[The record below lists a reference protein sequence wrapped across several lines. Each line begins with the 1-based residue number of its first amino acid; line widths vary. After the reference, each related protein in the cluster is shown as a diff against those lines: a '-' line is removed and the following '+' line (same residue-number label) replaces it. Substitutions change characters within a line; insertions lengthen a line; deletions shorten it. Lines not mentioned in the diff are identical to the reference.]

1 MLSFGTWGRS
11 SMSSAATCRH
21 AWACHCQPFGRDTS
35 LRQIPAEDDVPA
47 VWIVYMVTE
56 REVKP
61 STAKAYTSGLR
72 AIRVQLGCVCVPVR
86 QSWAVHAAQQGCE
99 RRWDTPSK
107 QLMPTE
113 FAELLRMAE
122 QVNPDS
128 FNYTVVFTATDLAF
142 FAFFGKDNVSLWHV
156 PGCPICPVTLLRHVL
171 DGSGLGEDTPRLF
184 CTEDAKGR
192 LKPLTHAVFM
202 ATFRKLAVRSGLH
215 PTAYTG
221 CLSARGGD
229 SNLQAAGGRPPHPGP
244 RGMGLELLKHLL

>member
-1 MLSFGTWGRS
+1 
-11 SMSSAATCRH
+11 MSSAATCRH

-142 FAFFGKDNVSLWHV
+142 FAFFGKDNVSVEKAEAW
-156 PGCPICPVTLLRHVL
+156 
-171 DGSGLGEDTPRLF
+171 S
-184 CTEDAKGR
+184 
-192 LKPLTHAVFM
+192 
-202 ATFRKLAVRSGLH
+202 
-215 PTAYTG
+215 
-221 CLSARGGD
+221 
-229 SNLQAAGGRPPHPGP
+229 P
-244 RGMGLELLKHLL
+244 RGHLIMSDVIFPDDSSADIRVRHSKSIKATR